1 MIDPSE
7 MSSEELRKNSSYDP
21 NDEEEKPLLRIS
33 KSSFIGYDM
42 CPRKYWW
49 EKVQLKHQRMPAT
62 PAMIRGGFVHKNLE
76 MMYDNWDGQSVLAP
90 LIPEG
95 RDDIANEN
103 LVFLEECRIQKWGVE
118 NFMPDEYEVKHMV
131 WDADYEVVLV
141 GMIDGVLVH
150 PDGGL
155 CIYELKTGNMAG
167 NKMTKTRKELC
178 YYTRL
183 LQLMG
188 ETRPITHFAYL
199 CPDAE
204 NHKFIA
210 ELCGWGI
217 YQEVDGKKKRV
228 GWDEDRVLMSEAGWL
243 DSDSKREVAIGKG
256 GKGLLVIEKLNKRS
270 ITSFEKTYGQVVE
283 GIKSHEWN
291 MKWNDYFCP
300 AWCEFAMSCESEL
313 NGLDNLWEGD
323 DW

>member
-155 CIYELKTGNMAG
+155 CIYELKTG
-167 NKMTKTRKELC
+167 
-178 YYTRL
+178 TRL

-270 ITSFEKTYGQVVE
+270 ITSFEKTYGQVVDV
-283 GIKSHEWN
+283 IKSHEWN